1 LRRTLFIILALT
13 LLISA
18 AASSPAQTAKPS
30 PTPIPED
37 KEGQDPV
44 KVFTEEVRLPV
55 RATDQSGH
63 FDGAVEIDEVLVLE
77 DGKPQ
82 QIRSMRHIPSNVV
95 LLLDTG
101 GGDLVGLGGMTKS
114 TSLTRAVALRIL
126 SLMPNGDSIA
136 VIQSSD
142 RAEVLQSWTNN
153 RDQIP
158 RVLKTKLFAAKRSR
172 IFESMVK
179 AAQLL
184 SDRPEGSRHVV
195 LITDGVQTPG
205 SKVQLAEALKELT
218 VARATVHIISYTR
231 LVQQQ
236 HEERKNVTFGGRPK
250 SEDPFKD
257 PDPNAIPDRRSAGTA
272 IVGLGIRFDPAMKR
286 RRKAYESEAVSS
298 EKWLTDLAAETGGTI
313 FLPVAIE
320 EMFTKAENVA
330 REIGAEFV
338 LTYRPTKPLAE
349 AKPGEYR
356 RIEVASRRVGLYLRS
371 RRGYFVPAQQ

>member
-1 LRRTLFIILALT
+1 LRRTLFTTLALT
-13 LLISA
+13 LLISG
-18 AASSPAQTAKPS
+18 AASSTAQTAKPS
-30 PTPIPED
+30 PTPEE

-55 RATDQSGH
+55 RATDQSGQ
-63 FDGAVEIDEVLVLE
+63 FDAAVEIDEVLVLE

-82 QIRSMRHIPSNVV
+82 QIRSMRRIPSNVL

-101 GGDLVGLGGMTKS
+101 GGDLAGLGGMTKS
-114 TSLTRAVALRIL
+114 TSLTGAVALRIL
-126 SLMPNGDSIA
+126 TLMRNGDSIA

-142 RAEVLQSWTNN
+142 RAEVLQSWTND
-153 RDQIP
+153 RGQIA
-158 RVLKTKLFAAKRSR
+158 RVLKWKLYATKRSR
-172 IFESMVK
+172 IFESMMK

-184 SDRPEGSRHVV
+184 SARPEGSRHVV
-195 LITDGVQTPG
+195 LITDGVQTAG
-205 SKVQLAEALKELT
+205 SKVQLAEALKQLT
-218 VARATVHIISYTR
+218 TARATVHVISYTS
-231 LVQQQ
+231 LVRQQ
-236 HEERKNVTFGGRPK
+236 HQERKNVTFGGRPK

-286 RRKAYESEAVSS
+286 RRKAYESEVVNS

-313 FLPVAIE
+313 FLPVATE
-320 EMFTKAENVA
+320 EMLAKAEDVA

-338 LTYRPTKPLAE
+338 VTYRPTRPLAE

-356 RIEVASRRVGLYLRS
+356 QIEVASRRVGLYLRS
-371 RRGYFVPAQQ
+371 RRGYFVPARQ

>member
-1 LRRTLFIILALT
+1 M

-18 AASSPAQTAKPS
+18 AASSTAQTARPS
-30 PTPIPED
+30 PTPTPEE

-55 RATDQSGH
+55 RATDQSGQ
-63 FDGAVEIDEVLVLE
+63 FDAAVEIDEILVLE

-82 QIRSMRHIPSNVV
+82 QIRSMRRIPSNVL

-101 GGDLVGLGGMTKS
+101 GGDLAGLGGMTKS
-114 TSLTRAVALRIL
+114 TNLTGAVALRIL
-126 SLMPNGDSIA
+126 TLMRTGDSIA
-136 VIQSSD
+136 VIQSGD

-153 RDQIP
+153 RDQIE
-158 RVLKTKLFAAKRSR
+158 RVLKTKLLAAKRSR

-205 SKVQLAEALKELT
+205 SKVQLAEALKQLT
-218 VARATVHIISYTR
+218 AARATVHIISYTS
-231 LVQQQ
+231 LVRQQ
-236 HEERKNVTFGGRPK
+236 HQERKNVTFGERPK

-286 RRKAYESEAVSS
+286 RRKAYESEAVNS
-298 EKWLTDLAAETGGTI
+298 EKWLTDLAAETGGSI
-313 FLPVAIE
+313 FLPVATE
-320 EMFTKAENVA
+320 EMLAKAENVA

-338 LTYRPTKPLAE
+338 VTYRPTRPLAE

-371 RRGYFVPAQQ
+371 RRGYFVPARQ